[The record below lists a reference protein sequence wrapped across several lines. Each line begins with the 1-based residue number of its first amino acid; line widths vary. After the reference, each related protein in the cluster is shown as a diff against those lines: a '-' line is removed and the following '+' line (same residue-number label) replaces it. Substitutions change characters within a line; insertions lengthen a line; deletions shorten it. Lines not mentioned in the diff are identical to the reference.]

1 MPLDLLLHPLDD
13 IRLKPDTD
21 ATADLDLARELILS
35 NELVQLRLAKPYP
48 LHNLRQSQEL
58 HLVVVLHVS
67 SVFCLHERKFKG
79 GTSLFSYY
87 RE

>member
-1 MPLDLLLHPLDD
+1 MSNNLLLHPLDD

-58 HLVVVLHVS
+58 HLVVVLHVFLR
-67 SVFCLHERKFKG
+67 VLLAQKEI
-79 GTSLFSYY
+79 
-87 RE
+87 

>member
-1 MPLDLLLHPLDD
+1 MPLDLLLHPLNN

-35 NELVQLRLAKPYP
+35 NEFVQLRLAKPYP

-58 HLVVVLHVS
+58 HLVVVLHVFLR
-67 SVFCLHERKFKG
+67 V
-79 GTSLFSYY
+79 LFA
-87 RE
+87 REEI

>member
-1 MPLDLLLHPLDD
+1 MSLDLLLHPLNN

-35 NELVQLRLAKPYP
+35 DELVQLRLAKPYP

-58 HLVVVLHVS
+58 HLVVVLHVFLR
-67 SVFCLHERKFKG
+67 VLFARK
-79 GTSLFSYY
+79 
-87 RE
+87 EI

>member
-35 NELVQLRLAKPYP
+35 NELVQLRLAKTYP

-58 HLVVVLHVS
+58 HLVVVLHVFLR
-67 SVFCLHERKFKG
+67 V
-79 GTSLFSYY
+79 LFA
-87 RE
+87 REEI

>member
-1 MPLDLLLHPLDD
+1 MSLDLLLHPLNN

-35 NELVQLRLAKPYP
+35 NKLVQLRLAKPYP

-58 HLVVVLHVS
+58 HLVVVLHVFLR
-67 SVFCLHERKFKG
+67 V
-79 GTSLFSYY
+79 LFA
-87 RE
+87 REEI

>member
-1 MPLDLLLHPLDD
+1 MPQNLLLHPLND

-35 NELVQLRLAKPYP
+35 NEFVQLRLAKPYP

-67 SVFCLHERKFKG
+67 LRVLFARK
-79 GTSLFSYY
+79 
-87 RE
+87 EI